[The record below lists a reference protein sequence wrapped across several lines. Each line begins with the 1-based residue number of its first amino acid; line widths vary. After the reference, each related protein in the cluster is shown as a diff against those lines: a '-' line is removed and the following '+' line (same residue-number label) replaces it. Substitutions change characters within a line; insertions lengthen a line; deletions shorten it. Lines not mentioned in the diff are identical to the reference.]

1 MRKAFDTNV
10 PKLKPRLKSAVVV
23 VEKSVQ
29 EQHDD
34 HIQLFEVIPPPAAAT
49 APAPAK
55 RPAPVQERSPEPVS
69 VENHSRTLAMEKA
82 VDPEPGSKDLKIPAR
97 QEPVAKVEP
106 RTAPPVSPTA
116 PVNPAR
122 EREIR
127 RERLEKVK
135 RKVADAARTGIP
147 IEPVPEDPAV
157 AAESVLGLVTDLETQ
172 LSRTR
177 DMEKALRADLDQAKT
192 ELTRVVTEERVAA
205 ERLSLAEAQLDEKR
219 KVLEEMLVELTA
231 LEEERDQAVRRLQ
244 TMTTLDEQRQK
255 QLDDL
260 ERRSADMEKALS
272 ESRAEEERLA
282 SELEECIT
290 DNAQLRSVLSEVTR
304 ERDTL
309 ARNAERL
316 TKERDELVESKKA
329 LEKVHQALAQAR
341 ARLRG

>member
-23 VEKSVQ
+23 VSNSTPEP
-29 EQHDD
+29 HDD
-34 HIQLFEVIPPPAAAT
+34 PIQLFEVVPSAT
-49 APAPAK
+49 TVAPAPAK
-55 RPAPVQERSPEPVS
+55 GPRPVYERFLEPVS
-69 VENHSRTLAMEKA
+69 VENHTHTMATDKTVAPAAGSREQ
-82 VDPEPGSKDLKIPAR
+82 VPAS
-97 QEPVAKVEP
+97 QEHVAKA
-106 RTAPPVSPTA
+106 APPAATPVSPAA

-147 IEPVPEDPAV
+147 IEPAPENPAQ
-157 AAESVLGLVTDLETQ
+157 AAESVLGLVSDLETQ

-177 DMEKALRADLDQAKT
+177 DMEKSLRADLDQAKT
-192 ELTRVVTEERVAA
+192 ELTRVVTEERAA
-205 ERLSLAEAQLDEKR
+205 SERLSMAEAQLGENR
-219 KVLEEMLVELTA
+219 KVLEEMLVEMGS

-244 TMTTLDEQRQK
+244 TLTTLDDQRQK

-260 ERRSADMEKALS
+260 GRHSADMEKALS
-272 ESRAEEERLA
+272 ESRAEEERL
-282 SELEECIT
+282 STELEESIT
-290 DNAQLRSVLSEVTR
+290 DNAQLRSALSEVTH

-309 ARNAERL
+309 VRNNERL
-316 TKERDELVESKKA
+316 TKERDEFVESKKA